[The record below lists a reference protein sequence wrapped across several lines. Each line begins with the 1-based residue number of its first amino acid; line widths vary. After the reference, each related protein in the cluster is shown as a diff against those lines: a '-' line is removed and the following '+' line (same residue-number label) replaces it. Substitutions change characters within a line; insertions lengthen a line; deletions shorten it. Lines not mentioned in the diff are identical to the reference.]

1 MVSVAIGHTRGVL
14 FSPDHFLAAEVGV
27 VGRHERDR
35 WLNTLAVTRARYL
48 RKYATRHLLIG
59 RAGFLWGHELDHEV
73 QLLLGAESGL
83 RGYPVRQFAG
93 TRSLLLSAEERWFIA
108 DDLGQII
115 SLGAAAFGDSGF
127 AWPEPEALS
136 LADLKTAVGVSLLLG
151 SYRLLLTGGG
161 VRLDL
166 AYAIT
171 PVPGVKRWVFSFG
184 ADIEF

>member
-1 MVSVAIGHTRGVL
+1 M
-14 FSPDHFLAAEVGV
+14 
-27 VGRHERDR
+27 
-35 WLNTLAVTRARYL
+35 
-48 RKYATRHLLIG
+48 
-59 RAGFLWGHELDHEV
+59 
-73 QLLLGAESGL
+73 
-83 RGYPVRQFAG
+83 RQFAG

-166 AYAIT
+166 AYAVT